1 MVVESACVI
10 KPAESCPF
18 GLCMLLLNVSTQT
31 TRRYESAILDDL
43 HDGVFGDCTLY
54 VCGVSPSLALSPSP
68 SLTLFFFPLYSL
80 SSSSLSPSPLP
91 LLLPPPPHS
100 TTNW

>member
-31 TRRYESAILDDL
+31 TRRYESAILAYL

-54 VCGVSPSLALSPSP
+54 VCGVSLYPLLS
-68 SLTLFFFPLYSL
+68 
-80 SSSSLSPSPLP
+80 
-91 LLLPPPPHS
+91 LLPPLSLSIFLPPPS
-100 TTNW
+100 LPPPCLSCYPPPP